1 MLNGMLFLISMLP
14 DEDEDDCDY
23 MTTVMAMIVV
33 IHTAAFPWHVDADIR
48 HQTSSSESWLVLV
61 GASSDARCGH
71 LPRKTP
77 SSWIGRGFRAQGSAA
92 LGRCRDANMMY
103 MI

>member
-48 HQTSSSESWLVLV
+48 HQTSSSESWLGWSAHHLMHDAVICPARLRAAGSD
-61 GASSDARCGH
+61 GASG
-71 LPRKTP
+71 L
-77 SSWIGRGFRAQGSAA
+77 RALLLWGGAEM
-92 LGRCRDANMMY
+92 R
-103 MI
+103 I